1 MARWEMSQ
9 RRAARL
15 VGCDPKTLRREPDRR
30 DDHIRERL
38 RHYAAE
44 RRRFG
49 YLRLGLML
57 ERENITMNSKKLYRL
72 YKEEGLAVRRRRGRK
87 RPTGTRA
94 PLLVPTRPNER
105 WSLDF
110 ASDTLRSGRRLRVL
124 VIIDDATRECLA
136 AVPDTSI
143 SGVRVARELDAIVV
157 MRGAPKELH
166 QSGRAQLGQRDGRG
180 LALHRAG
187 QAAAERLRGKL
198 HRPIA
203 RRVPAALWSK
213 RTILEAGAAG

>member
-1 MARWEMSQ
+1 MASWEMSQ

-15 VGCDPKTLRREPDRR
+15 VGCDPKTLRRVPDRR

-38 RHYAAE
+38 RHHAAE

-49 YLRLGLML
+49 YRRLGLML
-57 ERENITMNSKKLYRL
+57 ERENITMNEKKLYRL

-87 RPTGTRA
+87 RATGTRA

-110 ASDTLRSGRRLRVL
+110 VSDTLRSGRRLRVL
-124 VIIDDATRECLA
+124 VVIDDATRECLA

-143 SGVRVARELDAIVV
+143 SGVRVARELDVIVAL
-157 MRGAPKELH
+157 RGGSQGHRQRQRHRTH
-166 QSGRAQLGQRDGRG
+166 QSRGAQLGQRDGRG
-180 LALHRAG
+180 LALHRAR
-187 QAAAERLRGKL
+187 QAAAERVRREL
-198 HRPIA
+198 HRPVA
-203 RRVPAALWSK
+203 
-213 RTILEAGAAG
+213 